1 MFKKYFLLFPAL
13 FLLTTGI
20 PAKAEELS
28 PSFTLST
35 GGEGAYLKDG
45 EHGTSYSFE
54 EGATVTVRSAD
65 GSAMAG
71 IYIIWDSPV
80 NQWNLRT
87 DSGVITCG
95 QNGFLHEFISLE
107 APTASAVITVPS
119 GGARISDIRIFSQD
133 GPLPEDVQ
141 RWNAPCEKADIMLV
155 PAHADDEILFLGGI
169 IPTYGVVG
177 EMDIQVVYMAE
188 FWSSAKIREHE
199 KLDGLWEAGL
209 KNYPV
214 CGNFKD
220 LYSKTIEEAQSQY
233 SFDAMTEFVTAQ
245 IRRFQPQV
253 IVTHDQKGEYG
264 HGFHMLTSLAV
275 TTAVEYAG
283 DENRYPDSASAYG
296 TWDTPKTYLHLY
308 EENKI
313 RLDLRQ
319 PIDAMGGRTALEVAA
334 DAYKKHVSQQWCWF
348 YVSDDYQY
356 SCADFGLYRTT
367 VGADTTGDD
376 LFENLKTYKLQQQEK
391 EEAQRQA
398 EAQAALERQ
407 RREEEARRLEAE
419 RESAKQ
425 REQEQ
430 AAQEALRQQLE
441 ELGRQQKEL
450 SAHRSLVLGIL
461 LSVIVILASLLTFG
475 ILRLL
480 KRRK

>member
-1 MFKKYFLLFPAL
+1 
-13 FLLTTGI
+13 
-20 PAKAEELS
+20 
-28 PSFTLST
+28 
-35 GGEGAYLKDG
+35 
-45 EHGTSYSFE
+45 
-54 EGATVTVRSAD
+54 
-65 GSAMAG
+65 
-71 IYIIWDSPV
+71 
-80 NQWNLRT
+80 
-87 DSGVITCG
+87 
-95 QNGFLHEFISLE
+95 
-107 APTASAVITVPS
+107 
-119 GGARISDIRIFSQD
+119 
-133 GPLPEDVQ
+133 
-141 RWNAPCEKADIMLV
+141 
-155 PAHADDEILFLGGI
+155 
-169 IPTYGVVG
+169 
-177 EMDIQVVYMAE
+177 
-188 FWSSAKIREHE
+188 
-199 KLDGLWEAGL
+199 
-209 KNYPV
+209 
-214 CGNFKD
+214 
-220 LYSKTIEEAQSQY
+220 
-233 SFDAMTEFVTAQ
+233 
-245 IRRFQPQV
+245 
-253 IVTHDQKGEYG
+253 
-264 HGFHMLTSLAV
+264 
-275 TTAVEYAG
+275 
-283 DENRYPDSASAYG
+283 
-296 TWDTPKTYLHLY
+296 
-308 EENKI
+308 
-313 RLDLRQ
+313 
-319 PIDAMGGRTALEVAA
+319 MGGRTALEVAA

>member
-1 MFKKYFLLFPAL
+1 
-13 FLLTTGI
+13 
-20 PAKAEELS
+20 
-28 PSFTLST
+28 
-35 GGEGAYLKDG
+35 
-45 EHGTSYSFE
+45 
-54 EGATVTVRSAD
+54 
-65 GSAMAG
+65 
-71 IYIIWDSPV
+71 
-80 NQWNLRT
+80 
-87 DSGVITCG
+87 
-95 QNGFLHEFISLE
+95 
-107 APTASAVITVPS
+107 
-119 GGARISDIRIFSQD
+119 
-133 GPLPEDVQ
+133 
-141 RWNAPCEKADIMLV
+141 MLV